1 MWCVYNM
8 MQTTYI
14 VDGHVIQK
22 VYKLCLDVTL
32 KVQCVHVMI
41 TLKVWFVCLHLAFT
55 LKVRCVLHVVKH
67 SQAHATSYI
76 LQGVQSDILLSCNGC
91 DGDEEGDSC
100 VNVHMELQLW

>member
-1 MWCVYNM
+1 M

-41 TLKVWFVCLHLAFT
+41 TLKV
-55 LKVRCVLHVVKH
+55 
-67 SQAHATSYI
+67 
-76 LQGVQSDILLSCNGC
+76 
-91 DGDEEGDSC
+91 
-100 VNVHMELQLW
+100 